1 MIGNFLLYYN
11 CNNSRLFFII
21 TYIKFFFSTYNK
33 LRERCRQHMVGD
45 HLKILHSECEAMI
58 KEERRDDMHNIYLLL
73 REVKDGMNSLVDI
86 FREHIKQHGIKVI
99 ESLKQEQVIFH

>member
-1 MIGNFLLYYN
+1 MIGYFSLYYN
-11 CNNSRLFFII
+11 CNNIHLQIENW
-21 TYIKFFFSTYNK
+21 FFFSTYNK

-45 HLKILHSECEAMI
+45 HLKILHGECEAMI

-99 ESLKQEQVIFH
+99 ESLKQEQVFFY